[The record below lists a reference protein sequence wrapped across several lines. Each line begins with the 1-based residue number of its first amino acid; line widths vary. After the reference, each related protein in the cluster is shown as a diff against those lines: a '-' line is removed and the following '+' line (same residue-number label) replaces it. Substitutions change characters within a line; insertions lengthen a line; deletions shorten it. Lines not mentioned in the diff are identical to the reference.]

1 LPAGAAP
8 ASPVAAPVCFF
19 AMTFRLLALRF
30 HVLPMRTRFPF
41 RYGIASMTAVP
52 HLFVS
57 ARIWTDGREVDGVAS
72 EGLPPKWFT
81 KTPDTPFE
89 ADLAEMLAAIQNAAR
104 IGSNAAARPTTFF
117 PWWRDLHDEQKHWAS
132 LRRQPPLLVNLGV
145 SLMERAV
152 LDALCRTQAQPL
164 HALLANNAFGL
175 RLEELR
181 PEVAGLSLQ
190 QLLPAAPLTRV
201 AARHTVG
208 LSDPLRA
215 GDIPAAE
222 RLDDGLPQSLE
233 DCIKTYQL
241 THFKIKVCGQPEHD
255 LPRLR
260 ELTRV
265 LETHCTAGFQTTLD
279 GNEQF
284 ADFASFRDFYDRLAA
299 DRSLQPLFRS
309 LLFIEQPL
317 HRDHALGDAAA
328 AGLREW
334 HDAPPLI
341 IDESDGSLDDL
352 PRALDLGY
360 HGTSHKNCKGV
371 IKSLANAA
379 LLRVRAPQM
388 SRAPIQSAEDLVNV
402 GPVAL
407 LQDLAV
413 VAALGIPHVERNGH
427 HYFRG
432 LSMHTPELQDRLLD
446 RHHGLYERHHQGF
459 ATLAIHQG
467 HLDLQSVNSAPFGC
481 GLDLDPT
488 AFLPLHEWVKAG
500 GLAELG

>member
-1 LPAGAAP
+1 
-8 ASPVAAPVCFF
+8 
-19 AMTFRLLALRF
+19 MFRLLDLRF

-57 ARIWTDGREVDGVAS
+57 VRLENEGREVAGVAA

-89 ADLAEMLAAIQNAAR
+89 NDLAEMLAVIQNAAR
-104 IGSNAAARPTTFF
+104 IASNAAAHPTAFF
-117 PWWRDLHDEQKHWAS
+117 PWWRDLHDEQKRWAS
-132 LRRQPPLLVNLGV
+132 LRGLPPLLANLGV

-152 LDALCRTQAQPL
+152 LDALCRAHAQPL
-164 HALLANNAFGL
+164 HALLVANAFDLQLGT
-175 RLEELR
+175 LR
-181 PEVAGLSLQ
+181 PEVAGLRLD
-190 QLLPAAPLTRV
+190 QLLPPAPLASV

-215 GDIPAAE
+215 VDIPAEE
-222 RLDDGLPQSLE
+222 RLDDGLPQALE
-233 DCIKTYQL
+233 DCIRVYGL
-241 THFKIKVCGQPEHD
+241 THFKIKVCGQPDLD

-260 ELTRV
+260 ELTAV
-265 LETHCTAGFQTTLD
+265 LETTCPAGFQATLD

-284 ADFASFRDFYDRLAA
+284 SDFDAFRDFYDRLAA
-299 DRSLQPLFRS
+299 DPKLEPLFRS

-317 HRDHALGDAAA
+317 HRDHALGDAAG
-328 AGLREW
+328 AGLRNW

-352 PRALDLGY
+352 PRALELGY

-388 SRAPIQSAEDLVNV
+388 SRPPIQSAEDLVNV

-432 LSMHTPELQDRLLD
+432 LSMHAPELQDRLLT
-446 RHHGLYERHHQGF
+446 RHAGLYERHPRGF
-459 ATLAIHQG
+459 ATLAVRHG
-467 HLDLQSVNSAPFGC
+467 HLDLRTVNSAPFGC
-481 GLDLDPT
+481 GLDLDT
-488 AFLPLHEWVKAG
+488 SAFTPLNDWIKSG
-500 GLAELG
+500 GLATLG

>member
-1 LPAGAAP
+1 
-8 ASPVAAPVCFF
+8 
-19 AMTFRLLALRF
+19 MFRLLDLRF

-57 ARIWTDGREVDGVAS
+57 VRLENEGREVAGVAA

-89 ADLAEMLAAIQNAAR
+89 NDLAEMLAVIQNAAR
-104 IGSNAAARPTTFF
+104 IASNAAAHPTAFF
-117 PWWRDLHDEQKHWAS
+117 PWWRDLHDEQKRWAS
-132 LRRQPPLLVNLGV
+132 LRGLPPLLANLGV

-152 LDALCRTQAQPL
+152 LDALCRAHAQPL
-164 HALLANNAFGL
+164 HALLVANAFDLQLGT
-175 RLEELR
+175 LR
-181 PEVAGLSLQ
+181 PEVAGLRLD
-190 QLLPAAPLTRV
+190 QLLPPAPLASV

-215 GDIPAAE
+215 VDIPAEE
-222 RLDDGLPQSLE
+222 RLDDGLPQALE
-233 DCIKTYQL
+233 DCIRVYGL
-241 THFKIKVCGQPEHD
+241 THFKIKVCGQPDLD

-260 ELTRV
+260 ELTAL
-265 LETHCTAGFQTTLD
+265 LETTCPAGFQATLD

-284 ADFASFRDFYDRLAA
+284 SDFDAFRDFYDRLAA
-299 DRSLQPLFRS
+299 DPKLEPLFRS

-317 HRDHALGDAAA
+317 HRDHALGDAAG
-328 AGLREW
+328 AGLRDW
-334 HDAPPLI
+334 RDAPPLI

-352 PRALDLGY
+352 PRALELGY

-388 SRAPIQSAEDLVNV
+388 SRPPIQSAEDLVNV

-432 LSMHTPELQDRLLD
+432 LSMHAPELQDRLLT
-446 RHHGLYERHHQGF
+446 RHAGLYERHPRGF
-459 ATLAIHQG
+459 ATLAVRHG
-467 HLDLQSVNSAPFGC
+467 HLDLRTVNSAPFGC
-481 GLDLDPT
+481 GLDLDT
-488 AFLPLHEWVKAG
+488 SAFTPLNDWIKSG
-500 GLAELG
+500 GLATLG

>member
-1 LPAGAAP
+1 
-8 ASPVAAPVCFF
+8 
-19 AMTFRLLALRF
+19 MTFRLLAIRL

-52 HLFVS
+52 HLFVG
-57 ARIWTDGREVDGVAS
+57 ARIESGGREIEGVAA

-89 ADLAEMLAAIQNAAR
+89 ADLAEMLSVIQNAAR
-104 IGSNAAARPTTFF
+104 IASNAAAQPTGFF
-117 PWWRDLHDEQKHWAS
+117 PWWRDLHDEQKRWAS
-132 LRRQPPLLVNLGV
+132 LHALPPLLANLGV
-145 SLMERAV
+145 SLMERVV
-152 LDALCRTQAQPL
+152 LDALCRAQAQPL
-164 HALLANNAFGL
+164 HTLLTANAFGL
-175 RLEELR
+175 QLDALR
-181 PEVAGLSLQ
+181 PEVAGLQLD
-190 QLLPAAPLTRV
+190 QLLPPAPLNAV

-208 LSDPLRA
+208 LSDPLCA
-215 GDIPAAE
+215 ADIPDAE
-222 RLDDGLPQSLE
+222 RLDDGLPQALE
-233 DCIKTYQL
+233 DCIRSYHL
-241 THFKIKVCGQPEHD
+241 NHFKIKVCGQPETD

-265 LETHCTAGFQTTLD
+265 LEANCPAGFHATLD

-299 DRSLQPLFRS
+299 DPALAPLFRS

-317 HRDHALGDAAA
+317 HRDHALGDVAA

-334 HDAPPLI
+334 KDAPPLI

-352 PRALDLGY
+352 PRALELGY

-379 LLRVRAPQM
+379 LLRVRAPQL
-388 SRAPIQSAEDLVNV
+388 SRPPIQSAEDLVNV

-413 VAALGIPHVERNGH
+413 IAALGIPHVERNGH

-432 LSMHTPELQDRLLD
+432 LSMHRPELQDAILT
-446 RHHGLYERHHQGF
+446 RHPGLYERHPQGF
-459 ATLAIHQG
+459 AALAIHQG
-467 HLDLQSVNSAPFGC
+467 QIDLRSVNSAPFGC
-481 GLDLDPT
+481 GLDLDLS
-488 AFLPLHEWVKAG
+488 AFTPLSTWIKAG
-500 GLAELG
+500 GLAELT

>member
-1 LPAGAAP
+1 
-8 ASPVAAPVCFF
+8 
-19 AMTFRLLALRF
+19 MTFRLLALRF

-57 ARIWTDGREVDGVAS
+57 ARLETEGREIDGVAS

-81 KTPDTPFE
+81 KHPDTPFE
-89 ADLAEMLAAIQNAAR
+89 ADLAEMLSVIQNAAR
-104 IGSNAAARPTTFF
+104 IAGNAAARPTGFF
-117 PWWRDLHDEQKHWAS
+117 PWWRDLHDEQKRWAT
-132 LRRQPPLLVNLGV
+132 LRGLPPLLANLGV
-145 SLMERAV
+145 SLIERAV
-152 LDALCRTQAQPL
+152 LDALCRAQAQPL
-164 HALLANNAFGL
+164 HTLLAANAFDL
-175 RLEELR
+175 QLDALR
-181 PEVAGLSLQ
+181 PEVAGLRLD
-190 QLLPAAPLTRV
+190 QLLPPAPLAAV

-215 GDIPAAE
+215 ADIPADE
-222 RLDDGLPQSLE
+222 RLDDGLPQALE
-233 DCIKTYQL
+233 DCIRSYHL
-241 THFKIKVCGQPEHD
+241 SHFKIKVCGQPEID

-265 LETHCTAGFQTTLD
+265 LQSHCPAGFQATLD

-284 ADFASFRDFYDRLAA
+284 VDFASFRDFYDRLAA
-299 DRSLQPLFRS
+299 DPALEPLFRS

-317 HRDHALGDAAA
+317 HRDHALGNAAA
-328 AGLREW
+328 AGLRDW
-334 HDAPPLI
+334 RDAPPLI

-352 PRALDLGY
+352 PRALELGY

-388 SRAPIQSAEDLVNV
+388 SRPPIQSAEDLVNV

-432 LSMHTPELQDRLLD
+432 LSMHEPELQDALLA
-446 RHHGLYERHHQGF
+446 RHPGLYERHPQGF
-459 ATLAIHQG
+459 AALAIHQG
-467 HLDLQSVNSAPFGC
+467 RLDLRSVNSAPFGC
-481 GLDLDPT
+481 GLDLDTT
-488 AFLPLHEWVKAG
+488 AFTPLNDWIKAG
-500 GLAELG
+500 GLAELGGV